1 MITDDPP
8 PWAWPLKP
16 PVDALHPLL
25 HPLPPPAAV
34 PPSGQNSDPQMWLQ
48 MFTKSIFLTH
58 PPKKN
63 NPRPAPTLPLCSQTP
78 QPCDRKEEEEE
89 RPKEAPGKPV
99 LTPDPPR
106 PRQTCSQPPF
116 GSALPSSLYRAPLI
130 GGWQRHLQ
138 PQCQNPTHTPKRKPA
153 PSPLPASPHFLGL
166 LWAGDRTPPLAG
178 LPYNYSHPRKEE
190 GGVGAPP
197 QNDS

>member
-1 MITDDPP
+1 MARVITDDPP

-58 PPKKN
+58 PPQKN

-116 GSALPSSLYRAPLI
+116 GSALPSSLYRAPLV
-130 GGWQRHLQ
+130 GGGSGIYSLNAKT
-138 PQCQNPTHTPKRKPA
+138 PHT
-153 PSPLPASPHFLGL
+153 
-166 LWAGDRTPPLAG
+166 
-178 LPYNYSHPRKEE
+178 HPR
-190 GGVGAPP
+190 GNRHQARSQPLHT
-197 QNDS
+197 S